1 MKKQGLKCLLKPFKV
16 SLLKLKSGK
25 REEISI
31 WFKYFKR
38 PHIKYCFFLY
48 RLRIGRV
55 TSNNKE
61 LVGDHPLVLLV
72 AVEAGVGLQASSRK
86 DQRVEAVAV
95 DGVVAEV

>member
-1 MKKQGLKCLLKPFKV
+1 LVQGFQTPTPKILL
-16 SLLKLKSGK
+16 
-25 REEISI
+25 
-31 WFKYFKR
+31 
-38 PHIKYCFFLY
+38 FLY